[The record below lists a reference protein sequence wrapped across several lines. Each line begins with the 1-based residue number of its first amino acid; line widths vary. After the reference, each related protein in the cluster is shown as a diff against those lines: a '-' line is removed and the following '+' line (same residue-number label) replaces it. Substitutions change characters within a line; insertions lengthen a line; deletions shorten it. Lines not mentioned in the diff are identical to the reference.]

1 MDDILNMIG
10 EVMKDKMFS
19 VSTLLLVVV
28 LFMTG
33 LFIFEI
39 NHKEEPKIIGK
50 TIIIITTDEK
60 YDLGEENNND
70 SLLNDN

>member
-10 EVMKDKMFS
+10 EVMKNKMYS
-19 VSTLLLVVV
+19 VSTLLLVAVV
-28 LFMTG
+28 FMTG
-33 LFIFEI
+33 LFIFNA

-50 TIIIITTDEK
+50 TIINITADED
-60 YDLGEENNND
+60 YDLGEENIND